1 MTHVYIVWRHE
12 GYGEPPELVKVFRI
26 RLAARKYIQSFI
38 EYGAESYFTLDEVE
52 LS

>member
-1 MTHVYIVWRHE
+1 MTHVYIVWRHH
-12 GYGEPPELVKVFRI
+12 GYGESPELVKVFKFRT
-26 RLAARKYIQSFI
+26 AARKYIQSFG